1 LRQQLAAYKQTG
13 TRPTLHASD
22 RLFWSDCR
30 ACGLPA
36 ACLASRMPGLTAP
49 CHAGLAIQ
57 RRLSVAPPVVT
68 TSVSA
73 DKTGSPGTLPQYC
86 PSFLHRTC
94 SCIRPRAR
102 HGLRGRARSLR
113 HGRPMGLCGSNE
125 RRDIFHTRL
134 RILVL
139 RPMPCLW
146 KHDQLHRRKFPGQSV
161 PIFHRK
167 YEVVVSGNHQ
177 GGVHTRFGQK
187 LSLTYDTHNCLA
199 DSLVL
204 FCV

>member
-1 LRQQLAAYKQTG
+1 LRQQLAASKTTG
-13 TRPTLHASD
+13 TRPKLRASD
-22 RLFWSDCR
+22 RLFWSGGR

-36 ACLASRMPGLTAP
+36 ACRVSRMPGLTAP
-49 CHAGLAIQ
+49 CHAGVAIQ

-73 DKTGSPGTLPQYC
+73 DNTGSLGILPSYC
-86 PSFLHRTC
+86 PSLLHRTC
-94 SCIRPRAR
+94 ACIRLRER
-102 HGLRGRARSLR
+102 HGLRERARSLR
-113 HGRPMGLCGSNE
+113 HGRLMGLCGSNE

-139 RPMPCLW
+139 RPMPCLG
-146 KHDQLHRRKFPGQSV
+146 KHDQLHRRGFPDQSV
-161 PIFHRK
+161 PIFRRK
-167 YEVVVSGNHQ
+167 YQVVISGNHQ
-177 GGVHTRFGQK
+177 GGVHTRFVQK

-199 DSLVL
+199 DRPVL